1 MFTRYTVPKNYGGS
15 RFSQP
20 SYETETKLH
29 TASNVKTSL
38 SPLFNQENTATPIK
52 EIENPPFFTVDED
65 LSEDESREDDFDISN
80 GINNTENEDKN
91 NADAE
96 YNDAFSEFKSNALRL
111 FNNIKKDDLML
122 IALILLLSGEENPTI
137 PLVLSLLLLYK

>member
-29 TASNVKTSL
+29 TASNVKTSI
-38 SPLFNQENTATPIK
+38 SPLFNQENTATPLK

-65 LSEDESREDDFDISN
+65 LSEDEARDSIRTS
-80 GINNTENEDKN
+80 
-91 NADAE
+91 
-96 YNDAFSEFKSNALRL
+96 FSHMQGTSEVLQAAKVIAQCVATLR
-111 FNNIKKDDLML
+111 
-122 IALILLLSGEENPTI
+122 GG
-137 PLVLSLLLLYK
+137 V